1 MTGHCVLRLTD
12 LELLYQGSD
21 AAKAAEA
28 AVEGSHWAEGPT
40 ISAAIFRCA
49 DEVGH
54 VRRGLLQPRTARTA
68 SPAQA
73 QAKVAIGA
81 T

>member
-1 MTGHCVLRLTD
+1 MSGHCVLSLSD

-28 AVEGSHWAEGPT
+28 AVDGSHWAEAPT
-40 ISAAIFRCA
+40 ICAAIFRCA

-54 VRRGLLQPRTARTA
+54 VRRGLLKPRTARTA
-68 SPAQA
+68 APAP
-73 QAKVAIGA
+73 AKLAIGA